1 METTQPGAIMECQDH
16 ESEAKIKNYLTIKD
30 FSRKYSAFT
39 ENSLRW
45 LIFNRVTNGFN
56 SCFRKVGKRV
66 LIDEAAFFSQIDSAR
81 MDG

>member
-1 METTQPGAIMECQDH
+1 METIQPGAMMECQ
-16 ESEAKIKNYLTIKD
+16 EQGSAPKIKNYLTIKE
-30 FSRKYSAFT
+30 FSAKYSAFT

-45 LIFNRVTNGFN
+45 LIFNRVTNGFY

>member
-1 METTQPGAIMECQDH
+1 METIQPGSIMECQGH
-16 ESEAKIKNYLTIKD
+16 GSEAKIKNYLTIKE

>member
-1 METTQPGAIMECQDH
+1 METIQIGAVMEPQEDRITP
-16 ESEAKIKNYLTIKD
+16 KIKSYLTVKE
-30 FSRKYSAFT
+30 FSYKYSAFT

-45 LIFNRVTNGFN
+45 LIFNRVSNGFD

-66 LIDEAAFFSQIDSAR
+66 LIDEAAFFLKVESAR